1 MVDPNRVGT
10 LLGWYRFIN
19 MKHTPPLQPETF
31 YHVFNRGINGESLF
45 KKEDNY
51 SFFLRKYDNYVS
63 PIAET
68 YAYCLLNNH
77 FHFLIRTKNE
87 EEILKVHHPVRVK
100 NPNRVEKTASQIISL
115 QFSHLF
121 NSYTQ
126 AVNKQNERTGKLF
139 ELPFRRIEVGDDAYL
154 SRLIYYI
161 HANPQRHGLINDFR
175 EYPHSSYHSHLSNKR
190 TNLDREN
197 VLAWF
202 GDRNAYR
209 GFHDSFQ
216 DEREVRSVVFDDI

>member
-1 MVDPNRVGT
+1 
-10 LLGWYRFIN
+10 
-19 MKHTPPLQPETF
+19 MKNTPPLQPETF
-31 YHVFNRGINGESLF
+31 YHVYNRGINSEPIF
-45 KKEDNY
+45 KREENY
-51 SFFLRKYDNYVS
+51 SYFLLKYDKYIS

-87 EEILKVHHPVRVK
+87 DEISRIHNPVRV
-100 NPNRVEKTASQIISL
+100 NPNRVTRDTSKIISL
-115 QFSHLF
+115 QFSHFF
-121 NSYTQ
+121 NGYTQ
-126 AVNKQNERTGKLF
+126 AFNKQNDRTGKLF

-161 HANPQRHGLINDFR
+161 HANPQKHGLIDDFR
-175 EYPHSSYHSHLSNKR
+175 EYPHSSYHSHLSTKR

-197 VLAWF
+197 VLTWF
-202 GDRNAYR
+202 GGRNAYS

-216 DEREVRSVVFDDI
+216 DEREVRTIVFDDI